1 MATSSKSKNRI
12 GKIVFGIFV
21 MLLVAA
27 AALYGAKKIYESRK
41 HLFIV
46 ENPSELS
53 VTVGDEAVQNLYR
66 QFYVLYAQCMSQQD
80 VLTETVG
87 DLLLEFKSGGSDV
100 TYLAKSYVLEKLQEW
115 QGSSGG
121 YHFCYTGSPEEG
133 AGERIMGMPYLQK
146 VLSGEVPEEVK
157 ELCQCCILFSV
168 DSQGNLSVQIPYSRH
183 RDVDARI
190 IRSLYEEHLEA
201 SLEKQIFAEYGPEMA
216 EEVKFRTMQPFQ
228 AVIAIPVDM
237 DAGLYSSH
245 GPSFW
250 HNVSVLSDWGT
261 VLFFAVGLAMLLLV
275 LLLRSKRVCKDSS
288 PARLARKGKTY
299 FAEMVIVAG
308 CFIAG
313 WYDTFLTGMVSFHG
327 LSGILRDD
335 VGIYVSFLLVTLI
348 LEVLW
353 FFGFWYLRPLFSLG
367 FKEYM
372 KQYSLLCLFGRG
384 CKRRWEWF
392 VEAID
397 KVDFGKKSG
406 RLILKAVIL
415 NFVILLVCVST
426 WFFGIAG
433 LIVYSVLLFSF
444 LKTRYDRAAAAYANV
459 LRETDRMAEGE
470 LSEPVTGDFGM
481 FVSLGENLRKVKEG
495 FRKAVEKEVKSER
508 MKTELITNVSHDL
521 KTPLTAIMT
530 YVELLKKEDIT
541 EEERIS
547 YIATLE
553 SKSKRLKVLIED
565 LFEVSRAASNNLT
578 LNVMDMDLVQM
589 VKQMAVE
596 YEDKFSAAGLNLR
609 QLMPDGR
616 VMVQLDGQKTFRIL
630 ENLFTNIC
638 KYAMPGSRVYAEVSE
653 REQRAVVTLKNIS
666 ANELTVSA
674 DEIVE
679 RFVRGDASRNTEGS
693 GLGLAIAKNLTEAQ
707 GGTFAIEIDGD
718 LFKAELSFPLK
729 EDSGEAKERLP
740 QKEEGSGSDEQEEA
754 L

>member
-1 MATSSKSKNRI
+1 MATSSKSKNRT
-12 GKIVFGIFV
+12 GKIVFSIFI

-27 AALYGAKKIYESRK
+27 AALCGAKKIYESRK
-41 HLFIV
+41 HLFVV
-46 ENPSELS
+46 ENPSEPL
-53 VTVGDEAVQNLYR
+53 VTMGEEAVSNLYR
-66 QFYVLYAQCMSQQD
+66 QFYVLYAECMSQQE
-80 VLTETVG
+80 VLPETVSG
-87 DLLLEFKSGGSDV
+87 LFLEPEENEA
-100 TYLAKSYVLEKLQEW
+100 TYIAKSHVWEKLQEW
-115 QGSSGG
+115 QESFDG
-121 YHFCYTGSPEEG
+121 YHFCYTGSGKDGTEEQLVG
-133 AGERIMGMPYLQK
+133 HPDIQK
-146 VLSGEVPEEVK
+146 LLSGEISGDVEE
-157 ELCQCCILFSV
+157 LYQCCILFSV
-168 DSQGNLSVQIPYSRH
+168 DGQGNFSAQIPYSRH
-183 RDVDARI
+183 KSMDAQI
-190 IRSLYEEHLEA
+190 IRRFYEEHFA
-201 SLEKQIFAEYGPEMA
+201 VSLEKQILEELCKYDEQMA
-216 EEVKFRTMQPFQ
+216 KEVKFRTMQPFQ
-228 AVIAIPVDM
+228 VVIAIPEDM
-237 DAGLYSSH
+237 EAELYCSH
-245 GPSFW
+245 PSQHW
-250 HNVSVLSDWGT
+250 YNTSVLSDQGT
-261 VLFFAVGLAMLLLV
+261 ALFFALGLAMLLLV
-275 LLLRSKRVCKDSS
+275 LFLRSKGVCKDSS
-288 PARLARKGKTY
+288 PARLARVGNTY
-299 FAEMVIVAG
+299 FAEMVVVVG

-313 WYDTFLTGMVSFHG
+313 FYDTFFAGIVSFHG
-327 LSGILRDD
+327 LSGILRED
-335 VGIYVSFLLVTLI
+335 VGIYTSFLLVSLL

-372 KQYSLLCLFGRG
+372 KQYSLICLFGRA

-406 RLILKAVIL
+406 RIILKAVLL
-415 NFVILLVCVST
+415 NFFILLVCVSV

-470 LSEPVTGDFGM
+470 LSEPVTGEFGM
-481 FVSLGENLRKVKEG
+481 FVSLGENLCKVKEG

-541 EEERIS
+541 EEERAS

-589 VKQMAVE
+589 VKQVAVE
-596 YEDKFSAAGLNLR
+596 YGDKFSAANLNLR
-609 QLMPDGR
+609 QMVPDGR

-638 KYAMPGSRVYAEVSE
+638 KYAMPGSRVYAEVSVK
-653 REQRAVVTLKNIS
+653 EQRAVVTLKNIS

-679 RFVRGDASRNTEGS
+679 RFVRGDASRNTEGA

-707 GGTFAIEIDGD
+707 GGTFTVEIDGD

-729 EDSGEAKERLP
+729 EDSGEAKESLP
-740 QKEEGSGSDEQEEA
+740 QQEKTPGPDGAETE
-754 L
+754 

>member
-46 ENPSELS
+46 EDTQDTL
-53 VTVGDEAVQNLYR
+53 VTVGNEAVFSLYN
-66 QFYVLYAQCMSQQD
+66 QFYVLYAQCMSRQEL
-80 VLTETVG
+80 LTETVG
-87 DLLLEFKSGGSDV
+87 DLFLEPDRNYAA
-100 TYLAKSYVLEKLQEW
+100 YLAKSYVWELLQEW
-115 QGSSGG
+115 QGNSGG
-121 YHFCYTGSPEEG
+121 YHFCYKGSPEDD
-133 AGERIMGMPYLQK
+133 AGERIVGMPYLQK
-146 VLSGEVPEEVK
+146 VLSGEIPDELEA
-157 ELCQCCILFSV
+157 LCQCCIFFSI
-168 DSQGNLSVQIPYSRH
+168 DNQGNLSVQIPYSRH
-183 RDVDARI
+183 RDLDARI
-190 IRSLYEEHLEA
+190 IRTLYEAHLEA
-201 SLEKQIFAEYGPEMA
+201 SLEKRIFERYGPEMA

-228 AVIAIPVDM
+228 AVIAIPEDM
-237 DAGLYSSH
+237 DAGLYISH
-245 GPSFW
+245 GSPFW
-250 HNVSVLSDWGT
+250 YNVSALSDQGT
-261 VLFFAVGLAMLLLV
+261 VLFFALGLAMLLLV

-335 VGIYVSFLLVTLI
+335 AGIYVSFLLVTLI

-541 EEERIS
+541 EEERTS

-666 ANELTVSA
+666 ANELTISA

-729 EDSGEAKERLP
+729 EDSGEAKESLP
-740 QKEEGSGSDEQEEA
+740 QQEEGSGSDGQEEA

>member
-1 MATSSKSKNRI
+1 MDTSSKSKNRT

-41 HLFIV
+41 HLFI
-46 ENPSELS
+46 EDNPSELLI
-53 VTVGDEAVQNLYR
+53 TVGDEAVSNLYR
-66 QFYVLYAQCMSQQD
+66 QFYVLYAECMLQQES
-80 VLTETVG
+80 LSEAVG
-87 DLLLEFKSGGSDV
+87 DLFLEPEGNEETSI
-100 TYLAKSYVLEKLQEW
+100 AKSYVWGRLQQW
-115 QGSSGG
+115 QGSYDG
-121 YHFCYTGSPEEG
+121 YHFCYAGSAEDGAEELLVG
-133 AGERIMGMPYLQK
+133 PSYLQK
-146 VLSGEVPEEVK
+146 VLSGEIPEKVGEIY
-157 ELCQCCILFSV
+157 QCCILFSV
-168 DSQGNLSVQIPYSRH
+168 DGQGYFSVQIPYSMH
-183 RDVDARI
+183 RTMDAQI
-190 IRSLYEEHLEA
+190 IRSFYEEHLSA
-201 SLEKQIFAEYGPEMA
+201 SLEKLVRESLLVSYEYS
-216 EEVKFRTMQPFQ
+216 EERASKVKFRTMQPFQ

-237 DAGLYSSH
+237 DAGLYISNSST
-245 GPSFW
+245 FW

-261 VLFFAVGLAMLLLV
+261 VLFFALGLAMLLLV
-275 LLLRSKRVCKDSS
+275 LLLRSKRVCRDSS

-313 WYDTFLTGMVSFHG
+313 WYDTFIIGMVSFHG

-541 EEERIS
+541 EEERTS

-729 EDSGEAKERLP
+729 EDSGEAKESLP
-740 QKEEGSGSDEQEEA
+740 QKEEMPEA
-754 L
+754 D